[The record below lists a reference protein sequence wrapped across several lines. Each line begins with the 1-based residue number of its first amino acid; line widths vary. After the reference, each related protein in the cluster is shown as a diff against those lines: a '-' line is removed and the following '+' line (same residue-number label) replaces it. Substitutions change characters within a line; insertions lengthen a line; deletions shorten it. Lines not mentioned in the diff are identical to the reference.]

1 MNQVLKYSFIISLL
15 FIHLSYSQEVAEG
28 KTEKPIYKQRYG
40 LRVGVDISK
49 PIRSFLNKEYYGI
62 EFVGDYRI
70 NYKYY
75 VAAEIG
81 MEKKN
86 TKEDYFSY
94 TTNGQFLRFGVDY
107 NTYGNWYG
115 MENMIFVGGR
125 YGFSLFSQELTS
137 YSINKSNQFWQED
150 VEGKSAN
157 WLRKY
162 DGRTAHWLELVLGM
176 KVELL
181 KNFYAGA
188 SIRLGILLGN
198 SSDGFPNYWIP
209 GFNRV
214 RERARFGASYN
225 YSMTYLIPLYKKE
238 KKKEEKKEK

>member
-1 MNQVLKYSFIISLL
+1 M
-15 FIHLSYSQEVAEG
+15 
-28 KTEKPIYKQRYG
+28 
-40 LRVGVDISK
+40 
-49 PIRSFLNKEYYGI
+49 
-62 EFVGDYRI
+62 
-70 NYKYY
+70 
-75 VAAEIG
+75 
-81 MEKKN
+81 
-86 TKEDYFSY
+86 
-94 TTNGQFLRFGVDY
+94 
-107 NTYGNWYG
+107 
-115 MENMIFVGGR
+115 
-125 YGFSLFSQELTS
+125 
-137 YSINKSNQFWQED
+137 
-150 VEGKSAN
+150 EGKSAN

-214 RERARFGASYN
+214 REGARFGASYN